1 MGKTSRAVSK
11 GSDKLARKLGEDST
25 MENKVS
31 RIRQI
36 LAMQETMAH
45 DQKTLDADANS
56 WRERL
61 GWDLEEEQTPE
72 QKKKSGVL
80 KQTKELTNKGKHK
93 EASALFK
100 KHFPNFGK

>member
-1 MGKTSRAVSK
+1 M
-11 GSDKLARKLGEDST
+11 D
-25 MENKVS
+25 NKVS
-31 RIRQI
+31 RVRQI

-45 DQKTLDADANS
+45 DKKALDADANS

-72 QKKKSGVL
+72 QKKKAGVL